1 MRNII
6 ILVLA
11 AVGILM
17 PRVSYGNEA
26 ISVKEA
32 VQLAISAN
40 PGYAAQKAHARALAE
55 IPAQVGT
62 LPDPVLSVNAMN
74 LPVASFS
81 ITDENMTQLQV
92 GYSQA
97 LPFPGKLGLRK
108 QAAESRAKA
117 SQFDTSEFLLKL
129 ERNVRISW
137 WNLFYLDRAI
147 EIVGLNQNLLRGFI
161 RIAEIKYK
169 LGKGLQQDVL
179 LAQLELSKLLDVEI
193 SLISARREVEADFN
207 ALLNRPAIVPVAI
220 SEKINEDIPS
230 VPDEAELNMIAV
242 KNRPLLASRSEE
254 IGSAEAEV
262 ELAKKDYYP
271 DFKLGAVYGNRSGNN
286 PVNGE
291 GRSDLSSLMFSMNL
305 PIFTSTKQDRRLEQ
319 RFAEHARSKFY
330 LQDAKESVLAE
341 VSRAFADYN
350 KAREQADLFKN
361 GIIPQATQTIAS
373 MLAGYQVNKVDF
385 LNLVRSQVTLYNYET
400 QYWKKQAEANQALA
414 RLTAATGKEI
424 INE

>member
-6 ILVLA
+6 ILVMMAFGVLIPQMSHA
-11 AVGILM
+11 
-17 PRVSYGNEA
+17 SEA
-26 ISVKEA
+26 ISVEEA
-32 VQLAISAN
+32 VQLAIDAN
-40 PGYAAQKAHARALAE
+40 PGFAAQKAHARALAE
-55 IPAQVGT
+55 IPSQVGS
-62 LPDPVLSVNAMN
+62 LPDPVLSVNAIN
-74 LPVASFS
+74 IPVDSFS
-81 ITDENMTQLQV
+81 TTDENMTQLQL

-97 LPFPGKLGLRK
+97 LPFPGKLGLREL
-108 QAAESRAKA
+108 AAEKKAKA
-117 SQFDTSEFLLKL
+117 SQYDTKEFQLKL

-179 LAQLELSKLLDVEI
+179 LAQLELSKLLDIEI
-193 SLISARREVEADFN
+193 SLKSARREVEADFN
-207 ALLNRPAIVPVAI
+207 ALLNRPAVIPVVI
-220 SEKINEDIPS
+220 SEKINEVIPT
-230 VPDEAELNMIAV
+230 VPDEAELNKIAV
-242 KNRPLLASRSEE
+242 NNRPLLASRTEE
-254 IGSAEAEV
+254 IGSAQAQV

-271 DFKLGAVYGNRSGNN
+271 DFKLGAIYGKRSGAN

-291 GRSDLSSLMFSMNL
+291 ERADFSTLRFSMNL
-305 PIFTSTKQDRRLEQ
+305 PIFTSTKQDRRLQQ
-319 RFAEHARSKFY
+319 RFAEHARSKFF

-361 GIIPQATQTIAS
+361 GIIPQATQTVAS
-373 MLAGYQVNKVDF
+373 MLSGYQVNKVDF